1 MQDKAILLLLWE
13 LFPGH
18 PYLLP
23 AFFSGDGLVNYVK
36 KPLLSREGA
45 NIEIRMGGPPREL
58 ISP

>member
-1 MQDKAILLLLWE
+1 LWE

-45 NIEIRMGGPPREL
+45 NIEIRMGGPPPEL